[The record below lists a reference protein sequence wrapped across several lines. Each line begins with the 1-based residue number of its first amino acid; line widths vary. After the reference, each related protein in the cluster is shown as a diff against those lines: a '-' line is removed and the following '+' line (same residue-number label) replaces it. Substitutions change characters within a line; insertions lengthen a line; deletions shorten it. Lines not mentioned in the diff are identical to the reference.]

1 MNSCYRTLH
10 PASQEIR
17 SLIAVA
23 SQLLFFILLSISYKS
38 TKVNSHPVKLRQT
51 LKKCPLLTQRTH
63 LLTIFFSSYLIT
75 GSPYHLQVS
84 GLLRI
89 TLYFLSDMADM
100 HGNGIVCA
108 DCLHVPNGFVDLT
121 DRKHL
126 PTLLH
131 QES

>member
-51 LKKCPLLTQRTH
+51 LKKMSPADAEDTLVDNL
-63 LLTIFFSSYLIT
+63 FSSYLIS

-84 GLLRI
+84 GFLRI

-108 DCLHVPNGFVDLT
+108 DCLHVPDRFVDLT
-121 DRKHL
+121 D
-126 PTLLH
+126 
-131 QES
+131 